1 MYCPIGRD
9 GPVTLGPAPP
19 GRGSRASWE
28 VEMPRSG
35 RPPKPVDEQV
45 TIVRLANRHVA
56 ILDGVIRD
64 RARRDLK
71 AVEVTEPARE
81 IPGTGGMTVT
91 RTKIGGID
99 FAVERRRLVSSLI
112 DEYCTDE
119 ALHPTRVKPLV
130 PPGDYGD
137 IDLAAID
144 DWSARESV
152 RLTESAPIA
161 VRIALAQNEL
171 RQKRRDSTPEQY
183 LESLRAAIR
192 TRSGNGDDEK
202 TT

>member
-1 MYCPIGRD
+1 
-9 GPVTLGPAPP
+9 
-19 GRGSRASWE
+19 
-28 VEMPRSG
+28 MPRTG

-45 TIVRLANRHVA
+45 TTIVRLSNRSVN
-56 ILDGVIRD
+56 ILDRVIRD
-64 RARRDLK
+64 RARRDLN
-71 AVEVTEPARE
+71 AVEVTEPERE
-81 IPGTGGMTVT
+81 IPRTGGMTVT

-99 FAVERRRLVSSLI
+99 FAVERRKLVSSLI

-119 ALHPTRVKPLV
+119 ALHPTRVKPIV
-130 PPGDYGD
+130 PPAEYRD
-137 IDLAAID
+137 IDLVAID
-144 DWSARESV
+144 SWSERESM

-171 RQKRRDSTPEQY
+171 RKKRRESTPEQY
-183 LESLRAAIR
+183 LESLRAAIG

>member
-1 MYCPIGRD
+1 
-9 GPVTLGPAPP
+9 
-19 GRGSRASWE
+19 
-28 VEMPRSG
+28 MPRAG
-35 RPPKPVDEQV
+35 RPPKPVDEQIT
-45 TIVRLANRHVA
+45 TIVRFATGDVKIMDR
-56 ILDGVIRD
+56 VIRD
-64 RARRDLK
+64 RARRDLN
-71 AVEVTEPARE
+71 AVKVTEPERE

-99 FAVERRRLVSSLI
+99 FAVERRKLLSSLLAK
-112 DEYCTDE
+112 YCTDE

-130 PPGDYGD
+130 PLGDYDD

-144 DWSARESV
+144 DWSELESM

-161 VRIALAQNEL
+161 VRITLAQNEL
-171 RQKRRDSTPEQY
+171 RKKRRESTPEQY
-183 LESLRAAIR
+183 LESLRAAIG